1 MGTVMSGQKRFFS
14 GMLLL
19 TFSNILIKAVGL
31 LFKIPLT
38 NLIGETGMGYF
49 NSAYTIYA
57 WFYML
62 TTAGLSV
69 AVSMIVSEYRA
80 KANAKQIK
88 IVLRTVMLLFFAI
101 GLAGTAIMVIGAE
114 KFAEFIR
121 ADEAAVCI
129 AAIAPSLLFSFLSS
143 ALRGY
148 FQGYQIMFP
157 TAVSQIMEACGKLLI
172 GIFIAKYTLSLGMET
187 SEVAACALLGIAVGI
202 AAGFLFLCGAKF
214 FFNEKKYDKE
224 YTQLDDEPQ
233 TVLSGGKVAVRL
245 IKIAVPITISSSV
258 MSLTKILD
266 TLIMTDRLMA
276 FGYTNEEAI
285 KIYGNYTSLAVPMF
299 NLPPVLIYAIT
310 YSVVP
315 LITASI
321 TRREYDE
328 AKSYMHSSIKLTSL
342 IAMPCTIG
350 MGVLSYQILSLFF
363 AKELVD
369 NGAGMLT
376 VLAPSIFFVCML
388 AITNAILQ
396 ANGCEQKPII
406 SMLAG
411 AAVKLVSSY
420 LLIPVLGRYGSP
432 VGTFLCYAT
441 IVVMNMHFVAK
452 YAGVVPNT
460 VDVYVKPLA
469 AGVLCGAVAVA
480 VSHFLSGIL
489 GLTLSTVAAILAA
502 AVVYVAGILVTKCLA
517 KSDIMIIPKG
527 EKIYEFLKRMKAVK

>member
-1 MGTVMSGQKRFFS
+1 MSGQKRFFS

-69 AVSMIVSEYRA
+69 AVSMLVSEYRA
-80 KANAKQIK
+80 RANSKQIK
-88 IVLRTVMLLFFAI
+88 IVLRTVLLLFFAI
-101 GLAGTAIMVIGAE
+101 GLVGTLIMVIGAD
-114 KFAEFIR
+114 KLAAFIR
-121 ADEAAVCI
+121 APEAAVCI
-129 AAIAPSLLFSFLSS
+129 AAIAPSLFFSCLSS

-148 FQGYQIMFP
+148 FQGYQVMFP
-157 TAVSQIMEACGKLLI
+157 TAVSQIMEACGKLFI
-172 GIFIAKYTLSLGMET
+172 GISIAKYTLSLGMEI

-202 AAGFLFLCGAKF
+202 AAGFLFLCGTKF
-214 FFNEKKYDKE
+214 FFNEKKYDME
-224 YTQLDDEPQ
+224 YTRLEGDGDE
-233 TVLSGGKVAVRL
+233 VLPARRIAVRL
-245 IKIAVPITISSSV
+245 VKIAVPITISSSV
-258 MSLTKILD
+258 MSLTNIFD

-276 FGYTNEEAI
+276 FGYTNAEAI

-328 AKSYMHSSIKLTSL
+328 AKRYMHSSIKLTSL
-342 IAMPCTIG
+342 IAMPCAIG
-350 MGVLSYQILSLFF
+350 LGVLSYQILSLFF

-369 NGAGMLT
+369 NGASMLT
-376 VLAPSIFFVCML
+376 VLAPSVFFVCML
-388 AITNAILQ
+388 SITNAILQ
-396 ANGCEQKPII
+396 ANGHERKPIS
-406 SMLAG
+406 SMLVG
-411 AAVKLVSSY
+411 SLVKLCASY
-420 LLIPVLGRYGSP
+420 LLIPVLGKHGSP

-441 IVVMNMHFVAK
+441 IVVMNMYFVAK
-452 YAGVVPNT
+452 YAGVVPSIS
-460 VDVYVKPLA
+460 DVYIKPLA
-469 AGVLCGAVAVA
+469 AGALCGVTALGVC
-480 VSHFLSGIL
+480 HILSPRI
-489 GLTLSTVAAILAA
+489 GLTLSTVSAILAA
-502 AVVYVAGILVTKCLA
+502 AVVYVAAILIMKCLN
-517 KSDIMIIPKG
+517 KEDIMILPKG
-527 EKIYEFLKRMKAVK
+527 EKIYGILKKIKVVK